1 MMTHARSPGCS
12 PTMNVMMAAVQKATR
27 GLIRAFGE
35 IEHLQVSKKGLGDF
49 VSTADRRSKKT
60 IEELSKARPHYA
72 FLAEESGAA
81 VI

>member
-49 VSTADRRSKKT
+49 VSTADSRSKK
-60 IEELSKARPHYA
+60 IRSKNFLRPDPIMHSW
-72 FLAEESGAA
+72 LKNQ
-81 VI
+81 VLR